1 MLIIAERI
9 NTSRQAIAE
18 AVAAGNA
25 DFIKQEAV
33 AQAGAG
39 ADYIDVNAGT
49 FLEQEAERLAWI
61 IEAVQEATDVP
72 LSLDSASPD
81 VLESVLPKVRRRP
94 MINSITLEPGRL
106 SRILPLALEAKA
118 KLIALC
124 QSGQG
129 LAETAEAKAAVADR
143 LVEATGEAGFPIED
157 LYIDPLVFPL
167 ATNTAS
173 ALETLQAIET
183 IRRRHPA
190 AHTICGL
197 TNVSYG
203 LPARKLVNRTFLTAA
218 VLRGLDAVILDPTD
232 ARLGGALKA
241 ALLVAG
247 RDGYGLRFIKAFKK
261 GLFDPS

>member
-1 MLIIAERI
+1 MLIVAERI
-9 NTSRQAIAE
+9 NTSRRAIAE
-18 AVAAGNA
+18 AVAAGNVE
-25 DFIKQEAV
+25 FIRQEAR
-33 AQAGAG
+33 AQAAAG

-49 FLEQEAERLAWI
+49 FLEQEAAKLAWLV
-61 IEAVQEATDVP
+61 ETVQAATDLP

-81 VLESVLPKVRRRP
+81 ALESVLAKVRRPP
-94 MINSITLEPGRL
+94 MINSVTLEPGRL
-106 SRILPLALEAKA
+106 NRILPLALAAKA

-129 LAETAEAKAAVADR
+129 LADTAATKAAVADR
-143 LVEATGEAGFPIED
+143 LVEAAAAAGFPTQD

-173 ALETLQAIET
+173 ALETLKAIET
-183 IRRRHPA
+183 IRQRHPA
-190 AHTICGL
+190 VHAICGL

-232 ARLGGALKA
+232 ARLAGALRA

-247 RDGYGLRFIKAFKK
+247 QDEYCLGFIKGFKK